1 MVQEFYLNRENTGNI
16 NVLDNIIHYGGIP
29 AIILDIMHKTV

>member
-1 MVQEFYLNRENTGNI
+1 MVQGFCLNRENTRI
-16 NVLDNIIHYGGIP
+16 RDVLDIIIHYGGIP